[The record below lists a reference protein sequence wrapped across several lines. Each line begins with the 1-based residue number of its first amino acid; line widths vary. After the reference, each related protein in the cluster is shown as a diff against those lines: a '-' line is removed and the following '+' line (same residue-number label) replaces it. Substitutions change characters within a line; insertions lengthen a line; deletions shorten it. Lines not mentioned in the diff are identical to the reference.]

1 MLSRISIPIVILIP
15 KIAKH
20 NYRKILVYS
29 GSNRFNENN
38 ISGKSFL
45 SPFYMVSELLT

>member
-38 ISGKSFL
+38 ISGGTKGFAPS
-45 SPFYMVSELLT
+45 